1 MKCDVEEIDKCN
13 RKLKIEIPLGDYNA
27 RLKSYYQRLSREV
40 KFPGFRPG
48 KVPQSMMEKKYGPEV
63 KREVLTQLVSD
74 SIQLGIQQSRLK
86 TVGDPSVVE
95 VQAEEGTDITV
106 TANVEILPEIT
117 VNEVSGIEVPLKIA
131 KVTDED
137 VDKTIESFREQR
149 ATNRQITDRGVQKDD
164 LVKLDFDST
173 LNGKPYDNNSAND
186 YIVQI
191 GASHLVAGF
200 DEEMMGMQIGEE
212 RHFKLSMPDSHPN
225 TQVAGKEVEFKVILK
240 GIQVKEL
247 PELDDA
253 FAQTV
258 DPNNKYENVDDM
270 KAGIRK
276 SLEDY
281 ERKQARKN
289 ALDSLAAKLAEA
301 NPVDIPEKLVQEQ
314 IKFMVAKDKQQDG
327 AGHTHEGNEEV
338 VISPDDE
345 KKFREQAVKMLQQE
359 LVINQF
365 TEDLNLE
372 VTEQELDK
380 EMQGFMSL
388 LGIQDLKKMK
398 KEWAQSG
405 ALLRLHNRMRR
416 EKTLES
422 LMEQVQTTEE
432 MVDRD
437 QMQPDNVL

>member
-1 MKCDVEEIDKCN
+1 MKCDVKEIDKCN
-13 RKLKIEIPLGDYNA
+13 RKLKIEIPLSDYNA

-40 KFPGFRPG
+40 KVPGFRPG
-48 KVPQSMMEKKYGPEV
+48 KVPQAMMEKKFGPEV

-74 SIQLGIQQSRLK
+74 SIQLGVQQNRLK
-86 TVGDPSVVE
+86 TVGDPSIVE
-95 VQAEEGTDITV
+95 IQAEEGTDITV
-106 TANVEILPEIT
+106 TANIEILPEIT
-117 VNEVSGIEVPLKIA
+117 VQDVSSIEVPLKIA

-137 VDKTIESFREQR
+137 IDKLIQTYREQR
-149 ATNRQITDRGVQKDD
+149 ATHRQITDRGVEKDD

-173 LNGKPYDNNSAND
+173 LDGKPYDNNSAKD
-186 YIVQI
+186 YIVQV
-191 GASHLVAGF
+191 GAAHLVAGF
-200 DEEMMGMQIGEE
+200 DEQMMGMKIGEE
-212 RHFKLSMPDSHPN
+212 RHFKLALPDTHPN
-225 TQVAGKEVEFKVILK
+225 PEVAGKEVEFNVILK

-247 PELDDA
+247 PELDDT
-253 FAQTV
+253 FAQTA
-258 DPNNKYENVDDM
+258 DPKANYQNVDDM

-276 SLEDY
+276 GLEDY

-289 ALDSLAAKLAEA
+289 ALDTLAAKIAEA

-314 IKFMVAKDKQQDG
+314 IKFMVDKEKHQDG
-327 AGHTHEGNEEV
+327 AGHTHEGHEEIT
-338 VISPDDE
+338 ISPEDE
-345 KKFREQAVKMLQQE
+345 KKHRAHAVKMLQQE

-365 TEDLNLE
+365 TEDLKLE
-372 VTEQELDK
+372 VTDQELDK

-437 QMQPDNVL
+437 QLQTDNVL